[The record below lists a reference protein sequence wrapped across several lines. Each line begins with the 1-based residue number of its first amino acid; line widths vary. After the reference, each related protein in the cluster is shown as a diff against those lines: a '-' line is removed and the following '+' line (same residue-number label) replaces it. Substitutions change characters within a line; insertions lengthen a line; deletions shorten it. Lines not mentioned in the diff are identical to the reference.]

1 MGIADTV
8 LWNNTNSKGTT
19 QKKHT
24 QGDTHRDTPIH
35 RDTLR
40 KFRIETHTHILTHTE

>member
-8 LWNNTNSKGTT
+8 LWNNTNRKGTT

-24 QGDTHRDTPIH
+24 HTHRETPIH

-40 KFRIETHTHILTHTE
+40 KFRIETHTHTYSHT